1 MERNLKVIGCT
12 AIEDRLQDGV
22 YETVQYLK
30 EAGIKVWVL
39 TGDKVETA
47 INIGCSS
54 GLIDPDMALYQLTA
68 LNYADNAEILE

>member
-1 MERNLKVIGCT
+1 M
-12 AIEDRLQDGV
+12 
-22 YETVQYLK
+22 K

-54 GLIDPDMALYQLTA
+54 GLIDNDMTMFEMTFS
-68 LNYADNAEILE
+68 NYDDNNAVLDRVEEFYMAVGWKR